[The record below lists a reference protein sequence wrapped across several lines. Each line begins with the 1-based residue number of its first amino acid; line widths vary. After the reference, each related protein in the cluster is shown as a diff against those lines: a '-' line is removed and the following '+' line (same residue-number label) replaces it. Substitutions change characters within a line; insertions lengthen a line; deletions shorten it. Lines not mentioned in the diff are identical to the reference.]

1 MSKHKKSA
9 AMNHYQAELFMKEA
23 MSVGEENVCAKKL
36 DDVLRWYP
44 HLYLAATH
52 SRDMKKSRNR

>member
-9 AMNHYQAELFMKEA
+9 IMNHYQAEIFMKEA

>member
-1 MSKHKKSA
+1 
-9 AMNHYQAELFMKEA
+9 MNHNQAEMFMKEA

-36 DDVLRWYP
+36 DDVLRWHP